1 MPSKRDEIR
10 ENAKRAD
17 ALAQQLA
24 AEGGLFP
31 SEGSKSKV
39 FTNQIPDLSAPT
51 TEPVAEVASEPQAES
66 QPVEAATSPSANET
80 QPAETVEDGLVSEKQ
95 YKSAVKAMNEAQ
107 RKAADADRLLKQQ
120 AEEHERFKA
129 ELQAIKQQ
137 MSQPAQV
144 NNVSLV
150 NQALE
155 RWKEEYPDTVSM
167 NLETANAVKQEVEQL
182 INSRLSTVEQQI
194 KSSREEQERFKALE
208 QIRLRDERIKQHHND
223 YDDVRLSDDF
233 KTWIYGEA
241 PSIYQGVYEGT
252 IPFNDRDAVK
262 IIDDFKAYKGSV
274 DSNKPV
280 VSRPKPSAAEVSPKI
295 NAAVSS
301 DMGQTN
307 EPEFT
312 AEDLQRLPYM
322 INRIKNP
329 AERKAL
335 MDKADK
341 FMSRQLSKT
350 K

>member
-17 ALAQQLA
+17 TLAQQLA

-31 SEGSKSKV
+31 SEGAKSKM
-39 FTNQIPDLSAPT
+39 FTNQVPDFSAPT
-51 TEPVAEVASEPQAES
+51 TEPVAEVTSETQVEPQTT
-66 QPVEAATSPSANET
+66 QAATSPSANET
-80 QPAETVEDGLVSEKQ
+80 QSAETIEDVLVSEKQ
-95 YKSAVKAMNEAQ
+95 YKAAVKAMNDAQ
-107 RKAADADRLLKQQ
+107 RKAADAEKLLNQQ
-120 AEEHERFKA
+120 NVEHERFKA

-137 MSQPAQV
+137 MNQPTQV
-144 NNVSLV
+144 NNTSLV
-150 NQALE
+150 SQALE
-155 RWKEEYPDTVSM
+155 RWKEEYPDTVNI
-167 NLETANAVKQEVEQL
+167 NLETANAVKQEVQQM
-182 INSRLSTVEQQI
+182 IDSRLYSVESQL
-194 KSSREEQERFKALE
+194 KTSREEQEHFKILE
-208 QIRLRDERIKQHHND
+208 QVRLRDEKIKQHHND

-233 KTWIYGEA
+233 KTWVYGEA

-262 IIDDFKAYKGSV
+262 IMDDFKTYKGSV
-274 DSNKPV
+274 GSNKPV

-295 NAAVSS
+295 NSAVSS
-301 DMGQTN
+301 DMGQTI
-307 EPEFT
+307 ETEFT

-322 INRIKNP
+322 VNRMKNP

-335 MDKADK
+335 MDRADK

>member
-17 ALAQQLA
+17 VMAKQLA

-31 SEGSKSKV
+31 SEGVKSKV
-39 FTNQIPDLSAPT
+39 FTNQLPDQFAPT
-51 TEPVAEVASEPQAES
+51 TETVAEFTTEQQEETKVDNT
-66 QPVEAATSPSANET
+66 VTSPSANET
-80 QPAETVEDGLVSEKQ
+80 QTVEVTEDSLVSEKQ

-107 RKAADADRLLKQQ
+107 RKAAESERLLMQQ
-120 AEEHERFKA
+120 AKENEKFKA
-129 ELQAIKQQ
+129 ELEAIKQQ
-137 MSQPAQV
+137 MNQPAQETGA
-144 NNVSLV
+144 SLV
-150 NQALE
+150 SQALDK
-155 RWKEEYPDTVSM
+155 WKEEYPDTVNI
-167 NLETANAVKQEVEQL
+167 NLETANAVKQEVKQLIDSRLYSVEEQL
-182 INSRLSTVEQQI
+182 KNSRA
-194 KSSREEQERFKALE
+194 EQEHFKLLE
-208 QIRLRDERIKQHHND
+208 QIRIRDEKVKQHHSD

-233 KTWIYGEA
+233 KTWVYGEA

-262 IIDDFKAYKGSV
+262 IMNDFKAYKSSV

-307 EPEFT
+307 EPDFT

-335 MDKADK
+335 MDKADR

>member
-31 SEGSKSKV
+31 SEGAKSKV
-39 FTNQIPDLSAPT
+39 FTNQLPDLSAPT
-51 TEPVAEVASEPQAES
+51 TEPVAEVAAEPQAEIKE
-66 QPVEAATSPSANET
+66 VDTVTSPSANET
-80 QPAETVEDGLVSEKQ
+80 QTVEATEDSLVSEKQ

-107 RKAADADRLLKQQ
+107 RKAAETEKLLKKQ
-120 AEEHERFKA
+120 AEENEIFKA
-129 ELQAIKQQ
+129 ELEAIKQK
-137 MSQPAQV
+137 MSQPALE
-144 NNVSLV
+144 NGVSLV
-150 NQALE
+150 SQALDK
-155 RWKEEYPDTVSM
+155 WKEEYPDTVNM
-167 NLETANAVKQEVEQL
+167 NLETANAVKQEVKQLIDSRLYSVEEQL
-182 INSRLSTVEQQI
+182 KKSRA
-194 KSSREEQERFKALE
+194 EQEHFKLLE
-208 QIRLRDERIKQHHND
+208 QIRLRDEKIKQHHSD

-233 KTWIYGEA
+233 KTWVYGEA

-262 IIDDFKAYKGSV
+262 IMDDFKAYKSSV

-307 EPEFT
+307 EPDFT

-335 MDKADK
+335 MDKADR